1 MHTIWI
7 HQVYNLAEAASMPGA
22 IAALDIAFPCD
33 DGSPRDATK
42 PELYGSKYSV
52 NGLEPATHY
61 GSAFVVTEEI
71 RQKLEELGLA
81 QTSGITYWRTSNPE
95 GILALTN
102 HPQDIAHI
110 GQPWSWADCLSSM
123 GLQLVVIPRNQEV

>member
-1 MHTIWI
+1 MHTIWV
-7 HQVYNLAEAASMPGA
+7 HQVYVLGEAAAMSGA

-95 GILALTN
+95 GILSSTN
-102 HPQDIAHI
+102 YTADSVKI
-110 GQPWSWADCLSSM
+110 GQPWDWQDCLQSL
-123 GLQLVVIPRNQEV
+123 GLKTITQELR